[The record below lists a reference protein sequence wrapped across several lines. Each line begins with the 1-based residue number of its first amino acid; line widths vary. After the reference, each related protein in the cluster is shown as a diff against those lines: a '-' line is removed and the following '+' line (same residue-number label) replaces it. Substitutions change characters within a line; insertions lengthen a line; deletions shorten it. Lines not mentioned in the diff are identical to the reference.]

1 MKVSLKT
8 PASENPFYGKL
19 ALFEFYQSAQSGK
32 ITPAILTNAFRD
44 CKTDQDKQ
52 LFWIIA
58 FSCGDISN
66 RTHNVLRN
74 ETSLDNGG
82 NSNREAFR
90 TILNWTRLNHPTQ
103 YLKFVTSDCIRQYT
117 TLDNVL
123 ASRVKTKTG
132 SKQVTENIN
141 MLEGVDLQLVAKYLA
156 NIIRKG
162 NVVDCM
168 IIAKFLTNVRTS
180 KRQKLDRTTRE
191 KVGQRELS
199 DLVKANMKLRSKF
212 YDLLSVEL
220 GWEVSRGEK
229 YKKHTGLAEW
239 KKQYNQE
246 LESVLFSTGKINDL
260 DKIQFNDLLDK
271 MPSSARFRT
280 RRRLLDGDDK
290 LKSKWKA
297 DLGKWLLKWE
307 TNKAKLQETQRELT
321 EKIRLGTASEEDK
334 IALSQVKKAA
344 KVNTGGETMF
354 SILKKMQQSTTQL
367 NLNAQ
372 SILDQ
377 VKFDVP
383 VLTIA
388 DISGSMTGVATFM
401 ARLLSTIT
409 MLKNPSNELDNVLIT
424 FGSEANVYTD
434 GSTGTTRP
442 NRFLQG
448 VATKVEKLI
457 DRTKPFSENYGNI
470 SKFIDSNGGS
480 TNFTSVADTLGRW
493 IESDPLTKQHKIEQ
507 LQGYPVFVVVSDGDM
522 NRLSNAAQSMLDFR
536 RKMLNYGWDGVV
548 VIWDVVTGR
557 DEPSKF
563 AGVPNTLHIMGY
575 NAGVINQIFKN
586 IDDLDVIDTYLPLK
600 TLYMSNRY
608 EMVKMNVI

>member
-44 CKTDQDKQ
+44 CKTEQEKQ

-90 TILNWTRLNHPTQ
+90 VILNWTRLNHPTQ

-141 MLEGVDLQLVAKYLA
+141 MLECVDLSEVAKYLA

-191 KVGQRELS
+191 KVGQRDLS

-229 YKKHTGLAEW
+229 YKKFTGLAEW

-297 DLGKWLLKWE
+297 DLGKWLLEWE

-354 SILKKMQQSTTQL
+354 SILEKMQQSTTQL

-457 DRTKPFSENYGNI
+457 DRTKSFSENYGNI
-470 SKFIDSNGGS
+470 SKFINDSGGS

-586 IDDLDVIDTYLPLK
+586 INDLDVIDTYLPLK

>member
-32 ITPAILTNAFRD
+32 ITPAILTRAFSD
-44 CKTDQDKQ
+44 CKTEQEKQ
-52 LFWIIA
+52 LFWVIA

-141 MLEGVDLQLVAKYLA
+141 MLECVDLSEVAKYLA

-191 KVGQRELS
+191 KVGQRDLS

-229 YKKHTGLAEW
+229 YKKFTGLAEW
-239 KKQYNQE
+239 KKQYTQE

-290 LKSKWKA
+290 LKSKWKN
-297 DLGKWLLKWE
+297 DLGKWLLEWE

-354 SILKKMQQSTTQL
+354 SILEKMQQSTTQL

-563 AGVPNTLHIMGY
+563 AGVPNTLHVMGY

-608 EMVKMNVI
+608 ELIKQNTI

>member
-1 MKVSLKT
+1 
-8 PASENPFYGKL
+8 
-19 ALFEFYQSAQSGK
+19 
-32 ITPAILTNAFRD
+32 
-44 CKTDQDKQ
+44 
-52 LFWIIA
+52 
-58 FSCGDISN
+58 
-66 RTHNVLRN
+66 
-74 ETSLDNGG
+74 
-82 NSNREAFR
+82 
-90 TILNWTRLNHPTQ
+90 
-103 YLKFVTSDCIRQYT
+103 
-117 TLDNVL
+117 
-123 ASRVKTKTG
+123 
-132 SKQVTENIN
+132 
-141 MLEGVDLQLVAKYLA
+141 
-156 NIIRKG
+156 
-162 NVVDCM
+162 
-168 IIAKFLTNVRTS
+168 
-180 KRQKLDRTTRE
+180 
-191 KVGQRELS
+191 
-199 DLVKANMKLRSKF
+199 MKLRSKF

-229 YKKHTGLAEW
+229 YKKFTGLAEW

-290 LKSKWKA
+290 LKSKWKN
-297 DLGKWLLKWE
+297 DLGKWLLEWE

-354 SILKKMQQSTTQL
+354 SILEKMQQSTTQL

-563 AGVPNTLHIMGY
+563 AGVPNTLHVMGY

-608 EMVKMNVI
+608 ELIKQNTI

>member
-32 ITPAILTNAFRD
+32 ITPAILTRAFSD
-44 CKTDQDKQ
+44 CKTEQEKQ
-52 LFWIIA
+52 LFWVIA

-90 TILNWTRLNHPTQ
+90 TILNWTRVNHPAQ

-141 MLEGVDLQLVAKYLA
+141 MLECVDLSEVAKYLA

-229 YKKHTGLAEW
+229 YKKFTGLAEW

-297 DLGKWLLKWE
+297 DLGKWLLEWE

-354 SILKKMQQSTTQL
+354 SILEKMQQSTTQL

-563 AGVPNTLHIMGY
+563 AGVPNTLHVMGY

-608 EMVKMNVI
+608 ELIKQNTI